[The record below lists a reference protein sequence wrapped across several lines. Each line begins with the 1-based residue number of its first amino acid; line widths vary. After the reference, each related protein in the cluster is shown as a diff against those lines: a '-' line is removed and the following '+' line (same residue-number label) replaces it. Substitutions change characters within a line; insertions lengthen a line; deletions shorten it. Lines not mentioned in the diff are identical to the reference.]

1 VPSYQWGAV
10 TLRYNLERTSLA
22 WRLDMPA
29 SRGKVSKKKAKS
41 NHVTRHRKT
50 SHPRKSSPKSG
61 SHHRRK
67 TTGKKDDVTYVY
79 ECTRPGCG
87 YKIVRDE
94 KGEPGQLRNDLKC
107 PKCHHVEFRCL
118 GKGDLPETFQV
129 PIPTNPVNF
138 DVVRASDIGS
148 N

>member
-1 VPSYQWGAV
+1 
-10 TLRYNLERTSLA
+10 
-22 WRLDMPA
+22 MPTTQRKA
-29 SRGKVSKKKAKS
+29 PKKTARSKTVKKSRSP
-41 NHVTRHRKT
+41 
-50 SHPRKSSPKSG
+50 SHPHKSSPKTG
-61 SHHRRK
+61 SHPKRR
-67 TTGKKDDVTYVY
+67 TAGKKDEVTYVY

-118 GKGDLPETFQV
+118 GKGDLPESFQV
-129 PIPTNPVNF
+129 TIATNPLDFNAVK
-138 DVVRASDIGS
+138 ASEIGS